1 MKFKNIVTVVLVSA
15 ATAFASLFVYNKY
28 FASTEDVYVSSDAIP
43 VHYASYTANAAS
55 GESPAGDFTDA
66 ANTVIPTTV
75 HIKTKTAGH
84 ELRGHGDYSDDPL
97 FDLFGG
103 GGRYYVPSQMASG
116 SGVIISSS
124 GYIVTNN
131 HVIDGADEIAV
142 TLSNNSTYKAK
153 VVGTDPNT
161 DLAVLKIDAK
171 DLPYI
176 VFGNSNNTRVG
187 QWVLA
192 CGYPLNLKTTVTA
205 GIISAKSREIGIND
219 EGVHPIESYLQTDAA
234 VNPGNSGGPL
244 VNTNGELIGINSA
257 IASMTGSFAGY
268 AYAIPSNLVK
278 KVVTDIMKY
287 GTVQRAY
294 LGIQLPPTNL
304 RNAYRISYND
314 HPQIGVKVDGVMP
327 NGGAMAAGIQKGDV
341 ILKVND
347 DEVNSESELMG
358 LLGSYQPGDVVK
370 VTYQR
375 DGKDYT
381 ANVTLKNE
389 NGTTDIVKTTV
400 MDALGADFVDMPQEY
415 AKKLGVDGGVIVRH
429 IVSGALRDQTDM
441 RDNFVILKAGNY
453 PVRSVEEL
461 KTALQKQGDNVVLQ
475 GFYVSQYG
483 PSGIYSYAL
492 TNIKSRAVN

>member
-28 FASTEDVYVSSDAIP
+28 FASTEDVYVSSDAVP

-268 AYAIPSNLVK
+268 AYAIPSNLLDKTPFAYTCIPHYSKSSKEYVKRAAFVLMAELAVHDKMAKDASFLSFLPIIEREAGDERNFVK
-278 KVVTDIMKY
+278 KAVNWALRQIGK
-287 GTVQRAY
+287 
-294 LGIQLPPTNL
+294 
-304 RNAYRISYND
+304 RNAFLHQHALHTAYEISL
-314 HPQIGVKVDGVMP
+314 Q
-327 NGGAMAAGIQKGDV
+327 
-341 ILKVND
+341 
-347 DEVNSESELMG
+347 
-358 LLGSYQPGDVVK
+358 
-370 VTYQR
+370 
-375 DGKDYT
+375 
-381 ANVTLKNE
+381 
-389 NGTTDIVKTTV
+389 
-400 MDALGADFVDMPQEY
+400 
-415 AKKLGVDGGVIVRH
+415 
-429 IVSGALRDQTDM
+429 
-441 RDNFVILKAGNY
+441 
-453 PVRSVEEL
+453 
-461 KTALQKQGDNVVLQ
+461 KTAVARWIARDAIKELESPAVLRK
-475 GFYVSQYG
+475 VS
-483 PSGIYSYAL
+483 PP
-492 TNIKSRAVN
+492 